1 LETGWAYYA
10 AAVRGCAGSS
20 LRRRLAGILAI
31 RDSFRVDCREGAGDS
46 FRVVAGTQARVPGLL
61 ESCEGKTHPLLET
74 KSQRMGHPGRAGQAR
89 GKPRPYKAGC
99 ERLATVGCGLLLVV
113 DLGAAYGFAV

>member
-1 LETGWAYYA
+1 METGWAYYA
-10 AAVRGCAGSS
+10 AAVRRRAGSS
-20 LRRRLAGILAI
+20 LRRRLTGILAI

-46 FRVVAGTQARVPGLL
+46 FRVVAGTQARVPERPTLCLIQNRKGWA
-61 ESCEGKTHPLLET
+61 T
-74 KSQRMGHPGRAGQAR
+74 RGRASPEQAPS
-89 GKPRPYKAGC
+89 KPRPYKAGC